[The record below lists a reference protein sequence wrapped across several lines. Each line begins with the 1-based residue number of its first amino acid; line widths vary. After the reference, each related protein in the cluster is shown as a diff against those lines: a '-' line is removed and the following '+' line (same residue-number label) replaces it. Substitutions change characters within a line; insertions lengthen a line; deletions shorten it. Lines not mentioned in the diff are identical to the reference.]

1 MMFGMEKLELC
12 GYLMVKNFEDMFISF
27 DTIHKRDRR
36 THRHSMTAKAALQK
50 EIKITD
56 IT

>member
-27 DTIHKRDRR
+27 DIIHECNGR
-36 THRHSMTAKAALQK
+36 TDTHTPHNG
-50 EIKITD
+50 
-56 IT
+56 